1 MDNIEYVERLK
12 ELKNKINRADA
23 ILIGAGSGLSTAA
36 GLKYSGERFTNN
48 FSDFIKK
55 YKLTDMYSAGFYP
68 FKSLEEYWAYWSRHI
83 LLNRYDAEVGK
94 PYRDL
99 LKLVENK
106 NYFVITTNVDHMFQK
121 SGFNKD
127 RLFCTQGDYG
137 LWQCSIPC
145 KMETFNNE
153 ERVRLMVKEQKNM
166 KIPKEL
172 IPYCPYCNAPLTMNL
187 RVDDKFVED
196 GKWQEAS
203 KRYLKF
209 REDNINSKIVYLEI
223 GVGYNTPG
231 IIKYPFRIMTAKNP
245 NSVYA
250 TLNMDNYF
258 TPKEIKNRTISIE
271 EDIGKVLED
280 LNNI

>member
-1 MDNIEYVERLK
+1 
-12 ELKNKINRADA
+12 
-23 ILIGAGSGLSTAA
+23 
-36 GLKYSGERFTNN
+36 
-48 FSDFIKK
+48 
-55 YKLTDMYSAGFYP
+55 MYSAGFYP